1 MANPYARKYLIKKC
15 PHVFSPVWERTIV
28 SESEWFQLFQRWNHV
43 QLEHV
48 KIDNSYDCLLTKE
61 NVCPMIHACINNSQK
76 SAYLFW
82 LSRNNLL

>member
-61 NVCPMIHACINNSQK
+61 NVSYDPCMHQQFTE